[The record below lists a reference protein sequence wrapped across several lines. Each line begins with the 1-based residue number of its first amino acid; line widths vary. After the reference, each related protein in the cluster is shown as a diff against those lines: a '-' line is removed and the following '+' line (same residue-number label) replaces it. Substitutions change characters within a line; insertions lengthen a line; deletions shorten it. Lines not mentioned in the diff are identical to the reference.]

1 MGNNTNSKL
10 LSRRDMLRL
19 SIAGIGGLALGNS
32 VLANQSDDKIG
43 SKSSLKQKINVLF
56 INTDQQRFD
65 AMSCAGSPYISTP
78 NLDRL
83 AREGVRFTSAFTCQ
97 PECSPARACFHTGLS
112 VHTSGC
118 TINTRCEADNL
129 RFGSG
134 SFDQNLAKLGYHTEH
149 HGRWHA
155 PPSLADCYE
164 NEVTLKFVQPYQ
176 RYLRERYG
184 IPSKPG
190 PGQGKNFISGH
201 PYTPD
206 LTTAELGNS
215 PHKDFNIQYGVCSL
229 PTDHTFTGFIA
240 NQTIDAIKRLRDE
253 PFSITSA
260 YLSPHHPWYVSE
272 PFANSISPDSMDLP
286 ASMYDKRQNTPY
298 VQNGWQLD
306 DVELKHMKLFRA
318 RYFELIAEVDYHV
331 GRILRTL
338 DQLGLAENTLIIF
351 TADHGEMLGE
361 HGLTQKFVPYQAS
374 IRVPFIM
381 RLPGKI
387 PAGRIVDHP
396 VNTLD
401 IFATIFDYLGFPCP
415 EQEGRSLRALIDGK
429 QDGHPGYT
437 FTELGWPG
445 SAYTLFVSNRWKYVW
460 YENPNQMDL
469 LYDLEKDP
477 HEMENLLGENPDRR
491 KHISKA
497 KEIRKEMLT
506 WMDHIYHPFRDKL
519 AKSDVR

>member
-1 MGNNTNSKL
+1 
-10 LSRRDMLRL
+10 MLKL
-19 SIAGIGGLALGNS
+19 SIAGIGGLAFGTG
-32 VLANQSDDKIG
+32 VLAKGGDGMHSPLSNPDRKM
-43 SKSSLKQKINVLF
+43 NVLF

-65 AMSCAGSPYISTP
+65 AMSCAGSPYVSTP

-83 AREGVRFTSAFTCQ
+83 AREGVRFSSAFTCQ

-118 TINTRCEADNL
+118 TINTRCEADDL

-134 SFDQNLAKLGYHTEH
+134 SFDQNLANLGYHTEY

-155 PPSLADCYE
+155 PPVLTDCYE
-164 NEVTLKFVQPYQ
+164 NEVTLKFAQPYQ
-176 RYLRERYG
+176 KYLRERYG
-184 IPSKPG
+184 NPPRPE
-190 PGQGKNFISGH
+190 PGQKINSISGH

-206 LTTAELGNS
+206 LTAVELGNS
-215 PHKDFNIQYGVCSL
+215 AHKDFNVQYGVCSL

-240 NQTIDAIKRLRDE
+240 NQTIDAIKRLHDE

-260 YLSPHHPWYVSE
+260 YLSPHHPWYVPE

-286 ASMYDKRQNTPY
+286 LTMHHNRENTPY
-298 VQNGWQLD
+298 VKNNWQLD
-306 DVELKHMKLFRA
+306 EVELMHMKLFRA

-338 DQLGLAENTLIIF
+338 DQLGLADSTLIVF

-361 HGLTQKFVPYQAS
+361 HGLTQKFVPYQES

-387 PAGRIVDHP
+387 PAGKVIDHP

-415 EQEGRSLRALIDGK
+415 EQEGRSLRPLIEGRRGD
-429 QDGHPGYT
+429 HPEYT

-477 HEMENLLGENPDRR
+477 HELDNLLGKNPNRQ
-491 KHISKA
+491 KHVSRA
-497 KEIRKEMLT
+497 KDIRKEMLT
-506 WMDHIYHPFRDKL
+506 WMDHIHHPFRDKL